1 MAFRDWG
8 RPAVVD
14 LSLSV
19 VTVLAGLGL
28 ASTRVS
34 ALNIIPSFDK
44 SITAAPDAGAIEN
57 SINRVIDTYERLI
70 ADPVD
75 ATIFFNRAPLPND
88 RASQS
93 KASLYAV
100 GYFLYT
106 GQMIVDAVFNDNP
119 VLTTAIINL
128 ASGNQADMIVATSA
142 DLRALDFIA
151 PGLLGEDGVRGHG
164 TLDGVITLD
173 SGTNFQYSR
182 PVSPDNIDATW
193 AIAHEINEVLG
204 IGGAGGSI
212 LNAAFDS
219 GQVAPPFFGGV
230 IGAEDLFRYAA
241 PGVPSLTPSSD
252 ATSFFSIDGGKT
264 DLARFNQDHTLDYA
278 DWYAQG
284 PCLPLVQRAAFCT
297 GLAADVTRSSPEVV
311 ALQAI
316 GYELAESV
324 PEPTTASVLL
334 TGLGGF
340 GLWAIVRRGR
350 AHRSVRLESG

>member
-1 MAFRDWG
+1 MVSFIFPGGAAVLIGYVRVSKSDGTQTPVHINSGATRSVVERIPEHPLRAGRTIMAFRDWG

-34 ALNIIPSFDK
+34 ALNIIPSFDT

-164 TLDGVITLD
+164 TLDGVITLN

-204 IGGAGGSI
+204 IGGAGGS
-212 LNAAFDS
+212 NS
-219 GQVAPPFFGGV
+219 
-230 IGAEDLFRYAA
+230 
-241 PGVPSLTPSSD
+241 
-252 ATSFFSIDGGKT
+252 
-264 DLARFNQDHTLDYA
+264 
-278 DWYAQG
+278 
-284 PCLPLVQRAAFCT
+284 
-297 GLAADVTRSSPEVV
+297 
-311 ALQAI
+311 
-316 GYELAESV
+316 
-324 PEPTTASVLL
+324 
-334 TGLGGF
+334 
-340 GLWAIVRRGR
+340 
-350 AHRSVRLESG
+350 